1 MSLPRGPAYR
11 IETARTRLRC
21 FEPQD
26 TPLLEQA
33 IGENIEHLASSMDS
47 IRHEPQGFE
56 RRLVWVRTQR
66 GHFDL
71 DSDYTYG
78 IFPKEGTP
86 CLGVALLK
94 LSPEPGER
102 ELGYWIHKGHLRKGL
117 ATEVCAALLRV
128 AFELEALSCIELSTL
143 PENEASR
150 GVALKLGFS
159 GPRIQPAQHTGP
171 HGEVREVHVYTLSRA
186 EYGAMAQAQI
196 AAYDVLGRPLIA
208 P

>member
-1 MSLPRGPAYR
+1 MSSPRGPAYR

-21 FEPQD
+21 FEPHD
-26 TPLLEQA
+26 TPMLEQA
-33 IGENIEHLASSMDS
+33 IGENIAHLAPSMDW

-56 RRLVWVRTQR
+56 RRVVWVRTQR

-78 IFPKEGTP
+78 IFPKEGAQ

-94 LSPEPGER
+94 LSPEPFER
-102 ELGYWIHKGHLRKGL
+102 ELGYWIHKDHLRKGL

-128 AFELEALSCIELSTL
+128 AFELDALSCVELTTL

-159 GPRIQPAQHTGP
+159 GPRSQPARHTGP

-186 EYGAMAQAQI
+186 EYVVQPRPQI
-196 AAYDVLGRPLIA
+196 SAYDVLGRPLIA
-208 P
+208 Q